1 LNWLSDKLVT
11 HLRTVV
17 GLPDLSGTKYRLL
30 EKFSRGG
37 MGTIYLA
44 EDTQLQRKVALKV
57 MHLADPTGEQAQ
69 RMWREARVIAQLEHP
84 GIVPVHDVGELPDG
98 RVFYVMKFVQGRR
111 LDQYVDAESALPN
124 RLRLFQKIC
133 EAVAFAHA
141 HGVIHRDLKPEN
153 IMVGAFGEV
162 LVMDWGVAKIVA
174 ESGGRRAEGR
184 GQGAEGEGRGAKGEE
199 REAKGEARKEKG
211 EGRGV
216 KGEGRKAKGEGCDTN
231 NENGSISTTYET
243 VHGTVIG
250 TPAYMAPEQANGE
263 IDQIDQRT
271 DVYALGA
278 ILAFLLQG
286 FPPDQSVSSTAKRKS
301 FSVNTLFNQT
311 AWKRKIPKPLAAI
324 WAKAMASGKAGRY
337 ASALDLATDIEQFI
351 NGLSVS
357 AYKENLLE
365 KSWRW
370 LKRYRFMVFLVLVY
384 MVMRLILFFWL
395 RP

>member
-1 LNWLSDKLVT
+1 LSWLSDKLVS
-11 HLRTVV
+11 HLRSVADW
-17 GLPDLSGTKYRLL
+17 PDLSGTKYRLL

-44 EDTQLQRKVALKV
+44 EDTQLRRKVALKV
-57 MHLADPTGEQAQ
+57 MHIADPTGEQAK

-98 RVFYVMKFVQGRR
+98 RVFYVMKFVQGQR
-111 LDQYVDAESALPN
+111 LDQYVQAESRLPN
-124 RLRLFQKIC
+124 RLRLFQKVC

-162 LVMDWGVAKIVA
+162 LVMDWGVAKILA
-174 ESGGRRAEGR
+174 ESRGLRAEGEER
-184 GQGAEGEGRGAKGEE
+184 KIKGEGRRAKGEE
-199 REAKGEARKEKG
+199 RNS
-211 EGRGV
+211 
-216 KGEGRKAKGEGCDTN
+216 TN
-231 NENGSISTTYET
+231 GKVSISTAHET
-243 VHGTVIG
+243 LHGTVIG
-250 TPAYMAPEQANGE
+250 TPAYMAPEQAKGE

-278 ILAFLLQG
+278 ILTFLLQG
-286 FPPDQSVSSTAKRKS
+286 SPPNPNLSSIAQGRS
-301 FSVNTLFNQT
+301 FS
-311 AWKRKIPKPLAAI
+311 RKARLDPRAGKQKLPKLLAAI
-324 WAKAMASGKAGRY
+324 CAKAMSPEKAERY
-337 ASALDLATDIEQFI
+337 ASALDLAADIEQFI

-357 AYKENLLE
+357 AYKENPLE
-365 KSWRW
+365 KGWRW

-384 MVMRLILFFWL
+384 MVVRLILFFWL

>member
-1 LNWLSDKLVT
+1 VNWLSDKLVS
-11 HLRTVV
+11 HLRSVADW
-17 GLPDLSGTKYRLL
+17 PDLSGTKYRLL

-57 MHLADPTGEQAQ
+57 MHLADPTGEQAK

-98 RVFYVMKFVQGRR
+98 RVFYVMKFVQGQR
-111 LDQYVDAESALPN
+111 LDQYVHTERALSN
-124 RLRLFQKIC
+124 RLRLFQKAC

-162 LVMDWGVAKIVA
+162 LVMDWGLAKILA
-174 ESGGRRAEGR
+174 GNPSDHYSEIETPKSEIKNKKLYG
-184 GQGAEGEGRGAKGEE
+184 
-199 REAKGEARKEKG
+199 
-211 EGRGV
+211 
-216 KGEGRKAKGEGCDTN
+216 
-231 NENGSISTTYET
+231 ENGKMNTPHET
-243 VHGTVIG
+243 LHGTVIG
-250 TPAYMAPEQANGE
+250 TPAYMAPEQAQGK

-286 FPPDQSVSSTAKRKS
+286 SPPNPNLSSIAQGRS
-301 FSVNTLFNQT
+301 FS
-311 AWKRKIPKPLAAI
+311 RKARLDPRAGKQKLPKLLAAI
-324 WAKAMASGKAGRY
+324 CAKAMSPEKAERY
-337 ASALDLATDIEQFI
+337 ASALDLAADIEQFI

-357 AYKENLLE
+357 AYKENPLE
-365 KSWRW
+365 KGWRW

-384 MVMRLILFFWL
+384 MVVRLILFFWL